1 MAVTGRLAEIHR
13 GHRRLMSLVDG
24 ADLAEPSALPGW
36 SRLHVVVHLA
46 NLAAAFTRQA
56 EYALA
61 GRTIEVYDGGAPGR
75 AAAFEAG
82 AARPA
87 EEAIRGLIA
96 ATAELE
102 RVWGTV
108 GEADWRRPV
117 SYRQGDLAGTVLAYW
132 RELEVH
138 TADLDLGYRT
148 ADWPEQLCA
157 HLLEFLAG
165 RLPEGAEL
173 TGSAQE
179 RAAQLAGRVPCP
191 VDLGPWP

>member
-1 MAVTGRLAEIHR
+1 MTRRLAEIGK
-13 GHRRLMSLVDG
+13 GHRRLLSLVDG
-24 ADLAEPSALPGW
+24 ADLAAPSALPGW
-36 SRLHVVVHLA
+36 SRLHVVVHVA

-61 GRTIEVYDGGAPGR
+61 GRTIEVYDGGAAGR
-75 AAAFEAG
+75 AAAIEAG

-87 EEAIRGLIA
+87 EEALRGLSA
-96 ATAELE
+96 ATTELE
-102 RVWGTV
+102 RVWGTA

-148 ADWPEQLCA
+148 SDWPDELCA
-157 HLLEFLAG
+157 HLEEFLG
-165 RLPEGAEL
+165 SRLPEGAGL
-173 TGSAQE
+173 VGTAQE
-179 RAAQLAGRVPCP
+179 RAAQLAGRAPCP